1 MGNLI
6 LQTIL
11 KDSDQT
17 IDLSNQEKGLYLY
30 RVVNQKEKVSTRK
43 IILQ

>member
-6 LQTIL
+6 LKTIL
-11 KDSDQT
+11 KDRDKT

-30 RVVNQKEKVSTRK
+30 RVVNQKENATTRK